1 MKKPFEFEHVR
12 STNFDNFDDYLEIF
26 KKYGVVIFRNF
37 FEYDELFIKY
47 YNDIKELAFLIAK
60 KHSLKIDFDK
70 PLNEILTEISKT
82 NREEIGFIYD
92 LGTRPIKLLS
102 GTNLKSHPAVMKMV
116 ELIMGKDS
124 IIGHPYLGETLHIF
138 PPGKENFK
146 HNLPMHQDY
155 PYIMQS
161 PEQLTAYINLGSIIK
176 NEKNGGI
183 RIWLGSHKEGLTSS
197 IKLPS
202 GPRITGNAAFFID
215 NYDSLDISFDKGDF
229 AIFDSLLQHEWIQN
243 HTDCT
248 RIVQLVR
255 YSNLSNKTS
264 VDYSWI
270 SCQVNSK
277 DDEFSKAHPDLI

>member
-124 IIGHPYLGETLHIF
+124 IIGHQYLGETLHIF

-229 AIFDSLLQHEWIQN
+229 AIFDSLLQHEGIQN

-255 YSNLSNKTS
+255 Y
-264 VDYSWI
+264 
-270 SCQVNSK
+270 
-277 DDEFSKAHPDLI
+277 